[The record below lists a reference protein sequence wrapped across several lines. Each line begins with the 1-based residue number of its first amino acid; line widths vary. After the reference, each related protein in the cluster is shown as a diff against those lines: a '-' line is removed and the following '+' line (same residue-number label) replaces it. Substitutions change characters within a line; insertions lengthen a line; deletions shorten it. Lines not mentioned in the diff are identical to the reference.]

1 MMASGTAAI
10 DTVGRAVVHAR
21 DMMMSCG
28 WWEWQISQQREG
40 QALLPDAVVVIR
52 DGRKRCNFLLLI
64 LAAVVRAGEDTRW
77 LDGSLRRN

>member
-1 MMASGTAAI
+1 
-10 DTVGRAVVHAR
+10 
-21 DMMMSCG
+21 MMMSCG